1 MKNNKVFQF
10 HSLTR
15 EVQCQHTIIS
25 MVLLDAVAGL
35 LLGIGLQHLAL
46 SPALTLWLS
55 CGLGFTVVFLLRL
68 VCGCYS
74 FRRLRPEGAVF
85 VTGCDSGMGEET
97 ALKLVGEG
105 YDVFA
110 GCYSEASFEKLREKC
125 RERNRKV
132 GDKKLHPVQIDVT
145 SDSSVQEAVA
155 LVREQVQERGLIG
168 VINCA
173 GLGYC
178 GPCEY
183 FPLDLY
189 EKQIQVNLIGYI
201 RVTQAFMPL
210 VREATSVKGSRQGR
224 LIFIGTG
231 GGVPSACPPLLS
243 AYMAS
248 KWGGDAFCQSLRIEM
263 QLRKYNIDACLINP
277 GFIKPTQL
285 ASVGER
291 LLQETWKKM
300 PPQASEEYKE
310 WVDKFLKFSE
320 EQPGTHVSK
329 IGEAMVEAMSA
340 PKPLLRYRVGFDSKA
355 SPIVGL
361 LPTSWREWILRKSM
375 FNAP

>member
-1 MKNNKVFQF
+1 MLLPPERKNTLQVEKEK
-10 HSLTR
+10 R
-15 EVQCQHTIIS
+15 
-25 MVLLDAVAGL
+25 APGL
-35 LLGIGLQHLAL
+35 
-46 SPALTLWLS
+46 
-55 CGLGFTVVFLLRL
+55 V
-68 VCGCYS
+68 
-74 FRRLRPEGAVF
+74 
-85 VTGCDSGMGEET
+85 
-97 ALKLVGEG
+97 
-105 YDVFA
+105 
-110 GCYSEASFEKLREKC
+110 
-125 RERNRKV
+125 
-132 GDKKLHPVQIDVT
+132 
-145 SDSSVQEAVA
+145 
-155 LVREQVQERGLIG
+155 G

-183 FPLDLY
+183 FPLKLY
-189 EKQIQVNLIGYI
+189 DHQLQVNLLGYI
-201 RVTQAFMPL
+201 RVAQAFMPL
-210 VREATSVKGSRQGR
+210 LREAADGGEELSRRGR
-224 LIFIGTG
+224 MIFIGTG

-248 KWGGDAFCQSLRIEM
+248 KWAGDAFCQSLRIEM

-285 ASVGER
+285 AAEGAR
-291 LLQETWKKM
+291 LLERTWKDM

-310 WVDKFLKFSE
+310 WVDRFLQFSE

-340 PKPLLRYRVGFDSKA
+340 PTPRLRYRVGFDSKA

-375 FNAP
+375 FKV